1 MSREAHFSF
10 VAVEYKRFLVDIG
23 YLVTENTNFPRLCL
37 IEVPEDGMEPLFI
50 FLQGAA
56 HHIDAELFLI
66 DKRLAVDEGLDAAQ
80 VHSVMWTQALIDK
93 DKIDKAFKEV
103 AEFQA
108 KKTGAFH

>member
-56 HHIDAELFLI
+56 YLQQLCSRYFLVSGYCY
-66 DKRLAVDEGLDAAQ
+66 LQ
-80 VHSVMWTQALIDK
+80 HSV
-93 DKIDKAFKEV
+93 
-103 AEFQA
+103 
-108 KKTGAFH
+108 